1 LEQDDK
7 VLPHYD
13 LTAQTRWPITGG
25 MASRVASS
33 GDQGGKKMN
42 ILLTG
47 HKTGIVQA
55 WDAFVTSNM
64 TYPYNGSLGDG

>member
-1 LEQDDK
+1 
-7 VLPHYD
+7 
-13 LTAQTRWPITGG
+13 

-33 GDQGGKKMN
+33 GDQREKKMN